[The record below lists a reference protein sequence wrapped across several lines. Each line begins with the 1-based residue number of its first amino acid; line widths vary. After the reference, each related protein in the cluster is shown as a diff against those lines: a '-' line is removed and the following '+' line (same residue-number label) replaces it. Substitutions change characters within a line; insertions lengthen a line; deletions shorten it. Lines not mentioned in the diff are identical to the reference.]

1 MNPLEITFWTS
12 VSVIAYVYLAYPVL
26 VWALSR
32 LFPSGDGRQQPFVY
46 RNPDQWPFVSLVISA
61 YREESSILSRLE
73 NAVKCDYPADRFEI
87 LVGVDGNED
96 LTGELVREFND
107 PRVRLVQFPI
117 RRGKASVLNDVIP
130 QARGELL
137 VLSDANTDMDPSAL
151 RKLIQHFSDSTV
163 GGVCG
168 RLILRDSS
176 TGSNVDGAYWR
187 YENFLKECEGRF
199 GTLLGMNGAIYA
211 LRKSLYQPIPANTII
226 DDFLIGMRIHLRG
239 QRLVYEESAVA
250 HEETAP
256 NISGEFHR
264 RARIGA
270 GGFQSLP
277 KLVRLLNPFC
287 GRIALAFWSHKVLR
301 WSCPILL
308 LAALVSNVLLQGPL
322 YRSLL
327 VLQLGFYLL
336 AALGGV
342 TRPSGALARLIRLPA
357 MFVGMNAALAVGFFR
372 LVTGRQTGIWKRTAR
387 ENETDVSSEAD
398 VASETDAGTVSKT
411 APETDTLATE
421 PFEVAQ

>member
-1 MNPLEITFWTS
+1 MNPLEMTFWIS
-12 VSVIAYVYLAYPVL
+12 VTVIAYVYLAYPLL

-32 LFPSGDGRQQPFVY
+32 LFPSGDGRRQPFVY
-46 RNPDQWPFVSLVISA
+46 RNSDDWPFVSLVISA

-73 NAVKCDYPADRFEI
+73 NAILCDYPADRFEI
-87 LVGVDGNED
+87 IVGVDGNED
-96 LTGELVREFND
+96 LTGDLVREFND
-107 PRVRLVQFPI
+107 PRVRLLQFPV

-130 QARGELL
+130 QARGEVLI
-137 VLSDANTDMDPSAL
+137 LSDANTDMEPSAM
-151 RKLIQHFSDSTV
+151 RKLVQHFSDSTV

-168 RLILRDSS
+168 RLILKDST

-211 LRKSLYQPIPANTII
+211 IRKPLYQPIPANTII

-239 QRLVYEESAVA
+239 QRLIYEESAVA

-256 NISGEFHR
+256 SISGEFHR

-277 KLVRLLNPFC
+277 KLARLLNPFR

-301 WSCPILL
+301 WFCPVLL
-308 LAALVSNVLLQGPL
+308 LAAMASNLLLDSPL
-322 YRSLL
+322 YHGLL
-327 VLQLGFYLL
+327 ALHVGFYFL
-336 AALGGV
+336 AASGV
-342 TRPSGALARLIRLPA
+342 VIRPRGAFARLVRLPT
-357 MFVGMNAALAVGFFR
+357 MFVSMNAALAVGFVR
-372 LVTGRQTGIWKRTAR
+372 LIAGRQGGTWKRTVR
-387 ENETDVSSEAD
+387 ENESNVGAC
-398 VASETDAGTVSKT
+398 TV
-411 APETDTLATE
+411 E
-421 PFEVAQ
+421 PHEVAP